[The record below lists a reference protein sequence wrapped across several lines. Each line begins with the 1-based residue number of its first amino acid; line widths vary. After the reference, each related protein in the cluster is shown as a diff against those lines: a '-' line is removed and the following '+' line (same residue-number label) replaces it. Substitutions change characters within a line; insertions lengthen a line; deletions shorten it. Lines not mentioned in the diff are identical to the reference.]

1 MTLEHRDDG
10 EQQEDGAPGT
20 RCAQEQPARARLAEA
35 MAAHGRG
42 EIDAAL
48 AAAGEAAA
56 LCPTLAAAHA
66 YLGNTLVTRKR
77 RFADGLAALERAV
90 QHAPRDATTWYT
102 LGWCREYA
110 AHTIERGRDRYQP
123 PADDA
128 PALYPAAREAL
139 LHARSLDPD
148 AALLGDIE
156 DMLDVIASATGE
168 PWDETLVARA
178 APRSRDA
185 PSRGRGG

>member
-1 MTLEHRDDG
+1 VTAEHT
-10 EQQEDGAPGT
+10 QDGAPDASS
-20 RCAQEQPARARLAEA
+20 AQERAARARLAEA

-48 AAAGEAAA
+48 AAAGEATA

-66 YLGNTLVTRKR
+66 YLGNTLVTRRR
-77 RFADGLAALERAV
+77 RFADGLAALDRAV
-90 QHAPRDATTWYT
+90 ELAPHDATSWYT

-110 AHTIERGRDRYQP
+110 AQAMKRGRESYQAP
-123 PADDA
+123 DADA
-128 PALYPAAREAL
+128 PALYAAARTAL
-139 LHARSLDPD
+139 LHARTLDPD

-178 APRSRDA
+178 APRSRGG
-185 PSRGRGG
+185 GR

>member
-1 MTLEHRDDG
+1 MSLEHTN
-10 EQQEDGAPGT
+10 DGAG
-20 RCAQEQPARARLAEA
+20 CEQEQPARARLAEA

-48 AAAGEAAA
+48 DSARDAVA

-66 YLGNTLVTRKR
+66 YLGNTLVTRQR
-77 RFADGLAALERAV
+77 RFADGLAALERAAEL
-90 QHAPRDATTWYT
+90 APRDATTWYT

-110 AHTIERGRDRYQP
+110 AHALSRSRRNRQP
-123 PADDA
+123 PGVDA
-128 PALYPAAREAL
+128 PTLYAAAREAL

-168 PWDETLVARA
+168 PWDEALVRRA
-178 APRSRDA
+178 PPRSRDPA
-185 PSRGRGG
+185 SMGSGG

>member
-1 MTLEHRDDG
+1 VTAEHTHDDASTAG
-10 EQQEDGAPGT
+10 CE
-20 RCAQEQPARARLAEA
+20 QEQAARARLAEA

-42 EIDAAL
+42 EIDVAL

-56 LCPTLAAAHA
+56 LCPSLAAAHA

-77 RFADGLAALERAV
+77 RFADGLAALQRAV
-90 QHAPRDATTWYT
+90 EHAPRDATTWYT

-110 AHTIERGRDRYQP
+110 AHAIERGRGSYQP
-123 PADDA
+123 PGADS
-128 PALYPAAREAL
+128 PALYAAAREAL

-168 PWDETLVARA
+168 PWNEALVTRA
-178 APRSRDA
+178 APRSRSVRA
-185 PSRGRGG
+185 TEGGR